1 MSNGTV
7 TGVQLPLFSFDSTI
21 VPDID
26 FCQKDASVIESDV
39 ISNYEKY
46 FYLITQLNK
55 TLARGDPVRL
65 FLLSIIYQL
74 VVQRSIV
81 DSTGKENLIKYA
93 HGANLDNIGARWGK
107 RGLRLKAT
115 YATTSLHFT
124 LAAPAPVNV
133 PIPIGTKVQTGD
145 KHQFATTEDGLVL
158 AGQTSIDLPAKA
170 VVQGTSENGFV
181 AGQINLLVSWN
192 SPFLVTASNTTTSSG
207 GADREA
213 DDHLRARIW
222 MAPESFSVAGPY
234 GAYEDWAASAN
245 PDIMDVSVWS
255 DIAHAGQVYI
265 YPLMS
270 GGRLPT
276 QAECDQ
282 VYAVCNDAD
291 IRPLT
296 DQVFVQPPA
305 PIGYVI
311 DCDYYIKTSDGQFA
325 GNIEKACTQ
334 AYNDFVTWQA
344 SKIGRDINPSKL
356 DQMLVDAGAKR
367 TVIRLPAF
375 TALTAEEIGV
385 IDSATSRL
393 NYMGLEDE

>member
-1 MSNGTV
+1 MSGT
-7 TGVQLPLFSFDSTI
+7 QLPLFSFDSTI

-26 FCQKDASVIESDV
+26 FCVKDASTIESDV

-46 FYLITQLNK
+46 YYLITQLNK

-65 FLLSIIYQL
+65 FLLSIIYQI

-81 DSTGKENLIKYA
+81 DSTGKENLIKYS
-93 HGANLDNIGARWGK
+93 HGANLDNIGARWGQ

-115 YATTSLHFT
+115 YATTTLQFT
-124 LAAPAPVNV
+124 LGTPVSVNV
-133 PIPIGTKVQTGD
+133 PIPIGTMVQTGD
-145 KHQFATTEDGLVL
+145 KHQFITTQDGLVL
-158 AGQTSIDLPAKA
+158 VGQTTISLPAKA
-170 VVQGTSENGFV
+170 VVSGSSENGFV
-181 AGQINLLVSWN
+181 AGQINQLVSWN
-192 SPFLVTASNTTTSSG
+192 SPFLVSASNTTTSSG
-207 GADREA
+207 GSNTET

-234 GAYEDWAASAN
+234 GAYEYWAASAN

-265 YPLMS
+265 YPLMT

-282 VYAVCNDAD
+282 VYAVCNDSY

-305 PIGYVI
+305 ALEYII

-325 GNIEKACTQ
+325 GSIEEACTN
-334 AYNDFVTWQA
+334 AYNDFITWQS

-367 TVIRLPAF
+367 TVIRYPTF
-375 TALTAEEIGV
+375 VALSAEEIAV
-385 IDSATSRL
+385 VNKVSSRL
-393 NYMGLEDE
+393 NYMGLEEE